1 MRFLP
6 DGLNIPDELLEERDN
21 GNVVFLC
28 GAGVSYLAGMPNF
41 LGLAK
46 HVVKELGTPED
57 APSRAMLSMWDDRNI
72 AADARPSLDQ
82 IFNLLQQEYE
92 PAESDFLI
100 AKRLRTKP
108 RTNLSAHETIL
119 RLSKSADGKPQVV
132 TTNFDRLFE
141 KAAHRKVKTHV
152 APALPD
158 LAGVQ
163 SFDGIVYLHGQI
175 NHRIKRGEG
184 RHELVVSSSDF
195 GRAYLAE
202 GWATR
207 FVRELLDQ
215 YIVVLLG
222 YSASDPPVRY
232 LLQGLHTRGR
242 GRRARL
248 FAFDSG
254 TEEEV
259 RHRWR
264 DSGVQAFAYPST
276 DADHSALWNT
286 LSAWAER
293 ADDHLAW
300 RQKIVD
306 LATWAPR
313 TLSPHERGQVASL
326 IRTDIGAKLFAD
338 ADPPPPGEWLCVFDH
353 YVRYGDIGRDPME
366 SQPNFDPL
374 LEFGLDDDPPRPS
387 ENLTLR
393 RPPGDDVLSVRFA
406 DHPIDSR
413 TQLPD
418 LRGGPTSPLPSRL
431 GQLAGWIAKVVP
443 EPVTAWWVARYWT
456 LHPNLL
462 NQIELHLEQLHEGL
476 PPLARATWRLL
487 IEKLLNSAEDGDPDH
502 AWYGFLQHLNT
513 EGWTNN
519 VLRAFARA
527 GEPHL
532 TTRRP
537 FGLNRARPPGEDW
550 SKLHRNDLTEFDVAF
565 PGTRHDRPH
574 VPDESLP
581 AVYQLLRK
589 HLTLAAELLTDI
601 EKGYFKTPTFYP
613 EGKAGEVYLDNRSTC
628 LFWFR
633 ELLDRMVTMHPEKLR
648 ADIALWPI
656 EEPYFFDKLRLYAW
670 ASDILFSGKEI
681 GEGLLALSGRAFWT
695 TQYHRELLHLLRLRW
710 HDLPVGKRRLLERRL
725 ADGPA
730 RHARES
736 EEEYQGRRSFTAAT
750 NLGWL
755 ANNGCELGKKTLD
768 TRQRLRRPHPDWRP
782 EWDVAADESYD
793 GRGGNVRTDSD
804 PTPIVSAP
812 VDEIIPLAKQHTH
825 SSFADFTDHRPFDGL
840 VKQCPRKAVAALTHE
855 ARKGSYPIA
864 FWDSTLREWPEQAPF
879 RLVWLFLERLARLPS
894 NVVVELQSTLFRW
907 LDNHFLRL
915 TVQDRTRALRVFD
928 TLLDKL
934 FENGPAAT
942 ESGLGELYVA
952 GHRQHRSRR
961 TFEHAINGPVGEA
974 TKLLL
979 DLLDAAEPT
988 AASHMPADLTSRIE
1002 RLMVA
1007 PGEGADHADLYHCPE
1022 TTST

>member
-1 MRFLP
+1 M
-6 DGLNIPDELLEERDN
+6 
-21 GNVVFLC
+21 
-28 GAGVSYLAGMPNF
+28 
-41 LGLAK
+41 
-46 HVVKELGTPED
+46 
-57 APSRAMLSMWDDRNI
+57 
-72 AADARPSLDQ
+72 
-82 IFNLLQQEYE
+82 
-92 PAESDFLI
+92 
-100 AKRLRTKP
+100 
-108 RTNLSAHETIL
+108 
-119 RLSKSADGKPQVV
+119 
-132 TTNFDRLFE
+132 
-141 KAAHRKVKTHV
+141 
-152 APALPD
+152 
-158 LAGVQ
+158 
-163 SFDGIVYLHGQI
+163 
-175 NHRIKRGEG
+175 
-184 RHELVVSSSDF
+184 
-195 GRAYLAE
+195 
-202 GWATR
+202 
-207 FVRELLDQ
+207 
-215 YIVVLLG
+215 
-222 YSASDPPVRY
+222 
-232 LLQGLHTRGR
+232 
-242 GRRARL
+242 
-248 FAFDSG
+248 
-254 TEEEV
+254 
-259 RHRWR
+259 
-264 DSGVQAFAYPST
+264 
-276 DADHSALWNT
+276 
-286 LSAWAER
+286 
-293 ADDHLAW
+293 
-300 RQKIVD
+300 
-306 LATWAPR
+306 
-313 TLSPHERGQVASL
+313 
-326 IRTDIGAKLFAD
+326 
-338 ADPPPPGEWLCVFDH
+338 
-353 YVRYGDIGRDPME
+353 
-366 SQPNFDPL
+366 
-374 LEFGLDDDPPRPS
+374 
-387 ENLTLR
+387 
-393 RPPGDDVLSVRFA
+393 
-406 DHPIDSR
+406 
-413 TQLPD
+413 
-418 LRGGPTSPLPSRL
+418 
-431 GQLAGWIAKVVP
+431 
-443 EPVTAWWVARYWT
+443 TAWWVARHWT

-462 NQIELHLEQLHEGL
+462 NQIGLHLEQIQEGL
-476 PPLARATWRLL
+476 PPLARSTWRLL
-487 IEKLLNSAEDGDPDH
+487 IEKLLASAEDGDPDH
-502 AWYGFLQHLNT
+502 AWYGFRKHLNT
-513 EGWTNN
+513 EGWANN

-532 TTRRP
+532 TTRWP

-550 SKLHRNDLTEFDVAF
+550 SKLHRNALTEFDVAF

-613 EGKAGEVYLDNRSTC
+613 EDEAGEVYLDNRSTC

-633 ELLDRMVTMHPEKLR
+633 ELLDRMVTIHPEELR

-670 ASDILFSGKEI
+670 ASDVLFSGKEI

-730 RHARES
+730 KHARES

-755 ANNGCELGKKTLD
+755 ANNGCELGKRTLD
-768 TRQRLRRPHPDWRP
+768 TLQRLRRPHPDWRP

-793 GRGGNVRTDSD
+793 VKGGNVRTDRD
-804 PTPIVSAP
+804 PTPIVG
-812 VDEIIPLAKQHTH
+812 
-825 SSFADFTDHRPFDGL
+825 R
-840 VKQCPRKAVAALTHE
+840 RAVAALTLE

-894 NVVVELQSTLFRW
+894 NVAVELQSTLFRW

-979 DLLDAAEPT
+979 DLLDAAEPK

-1007 PGEGADHADLYHCPE
+1007 PGEGADHAICIIARRLRRLDYVDPDWTRATVLPWFNPDNPAAEPAWSGYLVDNRLPAPPLFSLLKPHFLTVFGHASEWNWVDHAFLRLHEFLVIGCFKHRGSAGFISYDEARHALQRTNDRGRTHSINCLNHDVLDGNRTKWRRFGKPFLKKAWPQEDRFRTEGTSREFAVLAEKAGAFFPE
-1022 TTST
+1022 VVETILPYLVPLSGEGLFAHPLARASNEEGVAPATRFPDATLALIDKLVPENPSQMPYELDIVLELIAVAKPSLRQDGRWRRLNDVVLKR